1 MLGVNSHQT
10 FHWFGDFINFKWLL
24 IAKRRRSY
32 RNISANP
39 DLIEENPGNRIFHF
53 QFEFTVSLFF
63 YFAFGRIG
71 QIADS
76 VGKK

>member
-1 MLGVNSHQT
+1 MLSVDRHQT
-10 FHWFGDFINFKWLL
+10 LHWFGDFVNFKGLL
-24 IAKRRRSY
+24 IAKRRRPC
-32 RNISANP
+32 RDISANP
-39 DLIEENPGNRIFHF
+39 DLIKENSGNRIFHF

-63 YFAFGRIG
+63 YFAFCRIG